1 MEKKPVNF
9 DDIEADKICELCPQR
24 IIKTKIRISPDKPK
38 TEVKVPCPGNCL
50 LQTWIG
56 KLNIRIEP
64 MIKDMQDRNAINAK
78 NYNEDLAELIT
89 DQQEK
94 IDRAMHITNQK
105 KRAIAVLLL
114 AGFKQ
119 TDIKTLFSMSY
130 RQINRIVNK

>member
-1 MEKKPVNF
+1 
-9 DDIEADKICELCPQR
+9 
-24 IIKTKIRISPDKPK
+24 
-38 TEVKVPCPGNCL
+38 
-50 LQTWIG
+50 
-56 KLNIRIEP
+56 